1 MIVVPGGTEGCGW
14 QAGAAAAE
22 SLRRDG
28 RPAAVV
34 SSLEGARTFLDAL
47 PDSILL
53 NAVGVVPQ
61 LSGRRPPF
69 AEDVVSLYGILKLVG
84 GWRGGDSSVRTVLVA
99 EAPQATGAGSPG
111 PGMRL
116 DTWEQLF
123 SAHCERLQC
132 LCPSDGGAI
141 AGAGAACENCLS
153 RSVSD
158 ASASRW
164 FWRGSLHGRL
174 YVAMPCLGGSDVE
187 PSLPAQPFSAGSTVQ
202 VLERVPMRMLARHQW
217 RWTGVALHPGRPGPQ
232 GAGGTEEALLCMV
245 NPGDDGRASPVAV
258 ALVPEDGRVGV
269 LRAYCLASLEE
280 IDGAIVAACAA
291 ASGRADSGGGEG
303 EPAGMIDVRVPSAL
317 PVVGASKERMALLLE
332 SCANLEKKIDA
343 SAPLF
348 EPSVRTSQDLLDG
361 GLPDR
366 WPELAHLWQQDSAAK
381 VFKDEDAPEA
391 PDGELQE
398 LHDAWA
404 ATVRQ
409 VTCTFDSAGSPVELA
424 PACPETSAGA
434 ETENGV
440 KDLAGDPALEG
451 AAGPPPARHGPGWWS
466 WFCAVKSAGWLLERL
481 PDGDGGYAEVPL
493 QERCAQGWRHEAAR
507 QERLPLSA
515 LGSQV
520 LHGVELFRPL
530 ASHRRREIAMA
541 NASLKCEVRCGK
553 MGHLHA
559 MAALDANE
567 VFALTRETEVRSR
580 VEREVVRKRLSVIR
594 QMKKK
599 YRIRSRHKK
608 GGLST
613 TRGKHSGLRGKSTA
627 QRRASPRR
635 SPRRNRDGKMR

>member
-1 MIVVPGGTEGCGW
+1 
-14 QAGAAAAE
+14 
-22 SLRRDG
+22 
-28 RPAAVV
+28 
-34 SSLEGARTFLDAL
+34 
-47 PDSILL
+47 
-53 NAVGVVPQ
+53 
-61 LSGRRPPF
+61 
-69 AEDVVSLYGILKLVG
+69 
-84 GWRGGDSSVRTVLVA
+84 
-99 EAPQATGAGSPG
+99 
-111 PGMRL
+111 
-116 DTWEQLF
+116 
-123 SAHCERLQC
+123 
-132 LCPSDGGAI
+132 
-141 AGAGAACENCLS
+141 
-153 RSVSD
+153 
-158 ASASRW
+158 
-164 FWRGSLHGRL
+164 
-174 YVAMPCLGGSDVE
+174 
-187 PSLPAQPFSAGSTVQ
+187 
-202 VLERVPMRMLARHQW
+202 
-217 RWTGVALHPGRPGPQ
+217 
-232 GAGGTEEALLCMV
+232 
-245 NPGDDGRASPVAV
+245 
-258 ALVPEDGRVGV
+258 
-269 LRAYCLASLEE
+269 
-280 IDGAIVAACAA
+280 
-291 ASGRADSGGGEG
+291 
-303 EPAGMIDVRVPSAL
+303 MIDVRVPSAL

-348 EPSVRTSQDLLDG
+348 DPSVRTSPDLLDG

-409 VTCTFDSAGSPVELA
+409 VTCTFDSAGNPVELA

-507 QERLPLSA
+507 QERLPPSA

-520 LHGVELFRPL
+520 LHGAELFRPL

-580 VEREVVRKRLSVIR
+580 VEREVVRKRLGVIR

-599 YRIRSRHKK
+599 YRIYRSRHKK
-608 GGLST
+608 GGVSM

-627 QRRASPRR
+627 QRRGSPRR